1 MLGDTV
7 TVWRLSNSSF
17 QRVTHNYT
25 NIVHQQGVIRVA
37 DTALLCH
44 PSAQTLGSRRLNFNQ
59 VAA

>member
-44 PSAQTLGSRRLNFNQ
+44 PSALDTCIFMM
-59 VAA
+59 